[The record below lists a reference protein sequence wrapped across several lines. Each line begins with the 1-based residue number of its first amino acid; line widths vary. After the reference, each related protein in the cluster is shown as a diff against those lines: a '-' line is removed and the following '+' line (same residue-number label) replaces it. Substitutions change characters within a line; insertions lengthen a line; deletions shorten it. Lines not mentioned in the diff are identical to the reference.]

1 LDNKTASQVFNI
13 ISDPIPA
20 SMQTLL
26 RLFCMICIAG
36 INPATAQSDS
46 MRLAVVFPRFNIL
59 HNKVARP
66 YHSYFM
72 YNRSYIWLGGKSRFE
87 AMSELIEIKKQS
99 LYPEP
104 DSLAQNI
111 VYQSQ
116 MCAASNDMN
125 GDPPKVASWDTFE
138 TVPLMFEFWN
148 AEFPVWYAGRIT
160 PIADDQILQN
170 AAPFYQSII
179 DFKITDGNAVLNNKK
194 LTFKPLRYEGSF
206 GNEEKMKQQINTFKS
221 AYVNTVIVKNYNKR
235 WLELCDS
242 LGLYTIIEYQLDERM
257 NGLSEEQV
265 RHSFQ
270 SSNFRTQ
277 KLPSLKERK
286 ISYASLLFYALKG
299 GDKNLNKVVNE
310 YLSYVTGYY
319 PKTYPIEEVSKT
331 GVMHAPV
338 FYADSSLQCISN
350 KRVLQAAAEK
360 YKPVIVAITN
370 FDQGELILRNTMD
383 FSDLSSSVYEWKL
396 SENGQLAAQGNG
408 ILNELTPQNKF
419 QKTLFTDPINFQP
432 KKEYVLEIALTIRNE
447 RTAQVESSKMTFS
460 RKPVNSR

>member
-1 LDNKTASQVFNI
+1 
-13 ISDPIPA
+13 
-20 SMQTLL
+20 MQTLL

-46 MRLAVVFPRFNIL
+46 TRLAVVFPRFNIL

-116 MCAASNDMN
+116 MCAASDDMN

-148 AEFPVWYAGRIT
+148 AEFPVWYSGRIT

-206 GNEEKMKQQINTFKS
+206 GNEAQMKQHIKALKNAQ
-221 AYVNTVIVKNYNKR
+221 VNTVIVKNHNKR

-257 NGLSEEQV
+257 NGLSEEQLW
-265 RHSFQ
+265 HSLQF
-270 SSNFRTQ
+270 SNFSAQ
-277 KLPSLKERK
+277 NLPSFEDRRVPN
-286 ISYASLLFYALKG
+286 ASLLFYCLKG
-299 GDKNLNKVVNE
+299 GDQNLNKVVNQ
-310 YLSYVTGYY
+310 YLTNAGRYNPMAY
-319 PKTYPIEEVSKT
+319 PWKEIERM
-331 GVMHAPV
+331 GVMNAPV
-338 FYADSSLQCISN
+338 FYADSALQCNTN
-350 KRVLQAAAEK
+350 KRILELSAEK

-370 FDQGELILRNTMD
+370 FDQGEVIFRNTMD
-383 FSDLSSSVYEWKL
+383 FSDLSNSDYEWKL
-396 SENGQLAAQGNG
+396 SENGQVAAKGNG
-408 ILNELTPQNKF
+408 ILNELTPQNQF
-419 QKTLFTDPINFQP
+419 RKTLFTDAITFQP
-432 KKEYVLEIALTIRNE
+432 KKEYMLEIALTIRNE